1 MHLDQF
7 LNYLK
12 NERNFSEKTIL
23 SYHTDLNQF
32 FLFFNRDVSLVESTH
47 LREWIISLKDAGLES
62 VSINRKIS
70 SIRAYFKLSKREG
83 WISKD
88 PSQKIKLL
96 STKKRL
102 PSFFSESVMK
112 DLFSKIKFT
121 NDFVGSRDRF
131 ILEMFYQT
139 GIRVSELVNL
149 EIQQFDISNKTL
161 TVFGKGRK
169 ERIIPL
175 LNNLIV
181 CYDNYMKY
189 RKDFKSNFLFTTQK
203 SKKTYPRM
211 IYRIVN
217 NYLGMVS
224 TLSKKS
230 PHVLRHTFAT
240 HLLNRGADIN
250 TIKELLGHKSLL
262 STQIYTHNSLEKL
275 KRIYKKSH
283 PRGER

>member
-1 MHLDQF
+1 MYLDQF

-12 NERNFSEKTIL
+12 NERNFSEKTVR
-23 SYHTDLNQF
+23 SYLTDLNQF
-32 FLFFNRDVSLVESTH
+32 FLFFNGEVSSLESSH
-47 LREWIISLKDAGLES
+47 LREWIISLKDSGLES

-70 SIRAYFKLSKREG
+70 SVRSYCKLSKREG
-83 WISKD
+83 WLSED

-121 NDFVGSRDRF
+121 NDFIGARDRF

-139 GIRVSELVNL
+139 GIRVSELVDL
-149 EIQQFDISNKTL
+149 EMQQFDTSNKTL
-161 TVFGKGRK
+161 IVFGKGRK
-169 ERIIPL
+169 ERVIPL
-175 LNNLIV
+175 LKNLII
-181 CYDNYMKY
+181 CYNNYMNY
-189 RKDFKSNFLFTTQK
+189 RKDVKSNFLFITK
-203 SKKTYPRM
+203 KFKKTYPKM

-250 TIKELLGHKSLL
+250 TIKELLGHKSLM
-262 STQIYTHNSLEKL
+262 STQVYTHNSLEKL

-283 PRGER
+283 PRGEG

>member
-1 MHLDQF
+1 MYLKQF

-12 NERNFSEKTIL
+12 NERNFSEKTVT
-23 SYHTDLNQF
+23 SYITDLNQF
-32 FLFFNRDVSLVESTH
+32 FLFFDSPPQSVDSMD
-47 LREWIISLKDAGLES
+47 LREWIISLKESGLEP

-70 SIRAYFKLSKREG
+70 SIRSYFKLCKREG
-83 WISKD
+83 WVSND

-102 PSFFSESVMK
+102 PSFLSESVMR
-112 DLFSKIKFT
+112 DLFSKIKFS
-121 NDFVGSRDRF
+121 NDFIGRRDKF

-139 GIRVSELVNL
+139 GVRVSELVDLRTN
-149 EIQQFDISNKTL
+149 QFNTSNKTL
-161 TVFGKGRK
+161 IVFGKGRK

-175 LNNLIV
+175 LKNLID
-181 CYDNYMKY
+181 CYDDYIFF
-189 RKDFKSNFLFTTQK
+189 RKEMKSNFLFLTKK
-203 SKKTYPRM
+203 SKKTYPKM

-262 STQIYTHNSLEKL
+262 STQVYTHNSLEKL

-283 PRGER
+283 PRGED

>member
-1 MHLDQF
+1 MYLDQF

-12 NERNFSEKTIL
+12 NERNFSTKTVR
-23 SYHTDLNQF
+23 SYVTDLNQF
-32 FLFFNRDVSLVESTH
+32 FLFFNEDVSLVQSIH

-70 SIRAYFKLSKREG
+70 SIRSYFKLSKREG

-88 PSQKIKLL
+88 PSQKIQLL

-121 NDFVGSRDRF
+121 NDFIGNRDRF
-131 ILEMFYQT
+131 ILEIFYQT

-149 EIQQFDISNKTL
+149 ELRQFDVSNKTL
-161 TVFGKGRK
+161 IVFGKGRK
-169 ERIIPL
+169 ERIIPI
-175 LNNLIV
+175 LNNLII
-181 CYDNYMKY
+181 CYNNYMNY
-189 RKDFKSNFLFTTQK
+189 RKDLKSNFLFVTNNA
-203 SKKTYPRM
+203 KKTYPKM
-211 IYRIVN
+211 IYRIVKH
-217 NYLGMVS
+217 YLGMVS

-262 STQIYTHNSLEKL
+262 STQVYTHNSLEKI

-283 PRGER
+283 PRGED

>member
-1 MHLDQF
+1 MYLDQF

-12 NERNFSEKTIL
+12 NERNFSEKTVQ
-23 SYHTDLNQF
+23 SYLTDLNQF
-32 FLFFNRDVSLVESTH
+32 FSFFNGNFSSLNSQH
-47 LREWIISLKDAGLES
+47 LREWIVALKDSGLES

-70 SIRAYFKLSKREG
+70 SLRSYLKLSKREG
-83 WISKD
+83 WLSED

-102 PSFFSESVMK
+102 PNFFSESVMK
-112 DLFSKIKFT
+112 NLFSKTKFA
-121 NDFVGSRDRF
+121 NDFVGNRDRL

-139 GIRVSELVNL
+139 GIRVSELVDL
-149 EIQQFDISNKTL
+149 EMKQFDKSNKIL
-161 TVFGKGRK
+161 IVFGKGRK

-175 LNNLIV
+175 LNSLIKF
-181 CYDNYMKY
+181 YDNYIDY
-189 RKDFKSNFLFTTQK
+189 RKDVKSNFLFVTEK
-203 SKKTYPRM
+203 SKKTYPKL

-217 NYLGMVS
+217 KYLGMVS
-224 TLSKKS
+224 TLSKRS

-262 STQIYTHNSLEKL
+262 STQVYTHNSLEKL

-283 PRGER
+283 PRGED

>member
-1 MHLDQF
+1 MYLDQF

-12 NERNFSEKTIL
+12 NERNFSEKTVQSYL
-23 SYHTDLNQF
+23 SDLNQF
-32 FLFFNRDVSLVESTH
+32 FLFFNGDVSLVNSVH

-70 SIRAYFKLSKREG
+70 SIRSYFKLSKREG

-96 STKKRL
+96 STKKKH

-112 DLFSKIKFT
+112 NLFSKIKFT
-121 NDFVGSRDRF
+121 NDFIGARDRF

-139 GIRVSELVNL
+139 GIRVSELVDL
-149 EIQQFDISNKTL
+149 EIQQFDTSNNTL
-161 TVFGKGRK
+161 IVFGKGRK

-175 LNNLIV
+175 LNNLII
-181 CYDNYMKY
+181 CYNNYMIY
-189 RKDFKSNFLFTTQK
+189 RKAMKGYFLFVTKK
-203 SKKTYPRM
+203 SKKTYPKM

-217 NYLGMVS
+217 KYLEMVS
-224 TLSKKS
+224 TSSKKS

-283 PRGER
+283 PRGGD